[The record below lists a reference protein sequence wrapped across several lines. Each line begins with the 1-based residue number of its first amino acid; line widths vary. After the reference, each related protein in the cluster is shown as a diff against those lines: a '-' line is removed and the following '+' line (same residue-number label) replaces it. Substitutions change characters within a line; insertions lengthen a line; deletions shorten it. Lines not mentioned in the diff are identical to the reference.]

1 MNTSNMLK
9 DLKLPLKRPD
19 QPRPATVEQEEILN
33 NDNIDPDKRVATKT
47 PYFKIR
53 NKRNRRNKL
62 AKLSRRKNRKHK
74 K

>member
-1 MNTSNMLK
+1 MVKSNALK
-9 DLKLPLKRPD
+9 DLILPIERPEKAP
-19 QPRPATVEQEEILN
+19 QAAVEQSEILN
-33 NDNIDPDKRVATKT
+33 NEDIDTDKRLATKT